1 MAKWLKWAMELQAI
15 AQAGL
20 EYSKDVFDL
29 ERFEMIREL
38 SVEIMEEY
46 TDVEPEKLRELFANE
61 TGYATP
67 KVDVRGIVFSE
78 GKILLVKEKADGKWA
93 LPGGW
98 GDIGYSPSEVAV
110 KEVWEES
117 GYVVEAKRL
126 IAVIDKKFHPHPPS
140 PYYIYKHFILCE
152 LVGGQATTGIETS
165 DVQFFA
171 EDALPPLSLG
181 RNTESQIQLAFKYLH
196 SPDEPVYFD

>member
-110 KEVWEES
+110 KEV
-117 GYVVEAKRL
+117 
-126 IAVIDKKFHPHPPS
+126 
-140 PYYIYKHFILCE
+140 
-152 LVGGQATTGIETS
+152 
-165 DVQFFA
+165 
-171 EDALPPLSLG
+171 
-181 RNTESQIQLAFKYLH
+181 
-196 SPDEPVYFD
+196 